1 VAATLWTDDDATALA
16 RAALDDDTADVASL
30 DVAPLGYR
38 VINAVT
44 DELVRARGETTDGR
58 RWSAVGKVL
67 RRGAVDSTHVG
78 SHFSASDDPRH
89 WNYWRREALAYA
101 GGVAARRLAPGLRAP
116 RVLLLRETP
125 DIARLWI
132 EDVAG
137 SPGRE
142 LPPDRIRELAYA
154 IGHWQG
160 GTAARG
166 TPDLPWLSRGWMAA
180 FVPAADAVEPY
191 LDPTAPLWSHP
202 IVRGH
207 LTAADA
213 RALRRLWDG
222 RGVLLDALERCPSTV
237 AHLDVWAANLIDD
250 GRDVVLLDWS
260 SVGEAPLGA
269 DLANLVNDSVWMLQW
284 PADRLA
290 ALDVELADAY
300 VAGVADGGWRGD
312 ERLVRLAYA
321 ATVALH
327 FAPLA
332 AALDRLAGDDAWRA
346 RVARDFGVDP
356 DDALD
361 RRATVVA
368 AAVEKVDGALA
379 LPALVSG

>member
-16 RAALDDDTADVASL
+16 RAALGDDRAELASL
-30 DVAPLGYR
+30 EVEPLGYR

-44 DELVRARGETTDGR
+44 DELVRARGETADGR

-78 SHFSASDDPRH
+78 SQFSASDDLRH

-101 GGVAARRLAPGLRAP
+101 DGVAGRRLAPGLRAP
-116 RVLLLRETP
+116 RLLLLRETP
-125 DIARLWI
+125 DVARLWI

-142 LPPDRIRELAYA
+142 LPPARIREVAYA

-160 GTAARG
+160 STAAGGVPR
-166 TPDLPWLSRGWMAA
+166 LPWLSRGWMAA
-180 FVPAADAVEPY
+180 FVPSADAVEPY
-191 LDPTAPLWSHP
+191 LDPAAALWSHP
-202 IVRGH
+202 VVRGH

-213 RALRRLWDG
+213 RAMHRLWEG
-222 RGVLLDALERCPSTV
+222 RGALLHALERCPATV

-269 DLANLVNDSVWMLQW
+269 DLANLVHDSVWMLQW

-290 ALDVELADAY
+290 TLDVELADAY

-312 ERLVRLAYA
+312 ERRVRLAYA
-321 ATVALH
+321 ATAALH
-327 FAPLA
+327 FAPLLA
-332 AALDRLAGDDAWRA
+332 GLARLAGDDGWRA
-346 RVARDFGVDP
+346 KVARDFAVEP

-361 RRATVVA
+361 RRAAVVA
-368 AAVEKVDGALA
+368 AAIAKVDDALQ
-379 LPALVSG
+379 LPALVNG